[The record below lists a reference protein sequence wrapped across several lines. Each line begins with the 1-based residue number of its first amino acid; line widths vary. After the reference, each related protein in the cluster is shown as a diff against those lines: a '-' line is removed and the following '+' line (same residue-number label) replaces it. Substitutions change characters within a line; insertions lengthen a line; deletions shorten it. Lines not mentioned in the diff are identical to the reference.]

1 MTPLAG
7 GTTGGVHQVSVLLAI
22 FVSLG
27 TLTVLL
33 VKASAFSF
41 TIGLF
46 LGMTIYFM
54 LYCPR
59 TILRR
64 RRGCF
69 SLAETPPSRSS
80 CFQALGRPQLLARNL
95 YRAGEGSEMAQ
106 PFCSTHLPR
115 RHRTSKTARV
125 QRAVSDP
132 LGIQDSRSQ
141 NRARRSPW
149 GGH

>member
-1 MTPLAG
+1 MASLAG

-33 VKASAFSF
+33 VKASALSI
-41 TIGLF
+41 TTVLS
-46 LGMTIYFM
+46 LGMTIYFTV
-54 LYCPR
+54 YCPR

-95 YRAGEGSEMAQ
+95 YRASEGSEMAQ
-106 PFCSTHLPR
+106 PSCSTHLPR
-115 RHRTSKTARV
+115 RHRISKTARV
-125 QRAVSDP
+125 KRAVSDP
-132 LGIQDSRSQ
+132 LGIRDSRSQ
-141 NRARRSPW
+141 NPGELR
-149 GGH
+149 G

>member
-46 LGMTIYFM
+46 LGMTIYFTV
-54 LYCPR
+54 YCPR

-80 CFQALGRPQLLARNL
+80 CFQTLGRPQLMARNL
-95 YRAGEGSEMAQ
+95 YRAGEGSGMA
-106 PFCSTHLPR
+106 
-115 RHRTSKTARV
+115 
-125 QRAVSDP
+125 
-132 LGIQDSRSQ
+132 
-141 NRARRSPW
+141 
-149 GGH
+149 

>member
-22 FVSLG
+22 SVSLG

-41 TIGLF
+41 TTDLF

-54 LYCPR
+54 VYCPR

-80 CFQALGRPQLLARNL
+80 CFQEFGRPLCCWPGIYTGPVKGAKWHSHFAPLTCPAVTERL
-95 YRAGEGSEMAQ
+95 
-106 PFCSTHLPR
+106 R
-115 RHRTSKTARV
+115 RPVYSG
-125 QRAVSDP
+125 
-132 LGIQDSRSQ
+132 LSRI
-141 NRARRSPW
+141 P
-149 GGH
+149 